1 MSTVLRPNI
10 NRRSA
15 TQRPPTT
22 ASPTISRGLP
32 SGGRP
37 PSGLRSSSTVVDDR
51 QAEDRR
57 RLSSPIIVDWSIGH
71 ESGKKRWLQGLEPTT
86 LGSQVKLLSHSA
98 IVLILPILL
107 VCAPFEAALADD
119 SSTTRRRVDQ
129 QASAPRTSRASSARR
144 SSTGLR
150 ASARRRSPDL
160 ATTADWS
167 SGPKIIDWS
176 SDPKIVE
183 GGQRGTLGSRWAHHS
198 TREPET

>member
-129 QASAPRTSRASSARR
+129 QASAPRTSRALSRISCGRVRRNVGCHPRRTGDPCRNCRGARLRTGGGRCPSGSAPSRE
-144 SSTGLR
+144 
-150 ASARRRSPDL
+150 ASHPGVGAC
-160 ATTADWS
+160 A
-167 SGPKIIDWS
+167 G
-176 SDPKIVE
+176 
-183 GGQRGTLGSRWAHHS
+183 
-198 TREPET
+198 